1 MLEEIKKRNDK
12 ILNELLKKYEI
23 EKSVKNLLID
33 YDSIFV
39 SEEYMNK
46 EQSNLELKRAI
57 LYANVKFIVVNEKF
71 EKTNKKEILYN
82 FGKKAMKGLSNNKI
96 NLIINELKLIGYL
109 IKQLKLIQK
118 FEIEE
123 NDIQTIINN
132 NFSISLQTTID

>member
-1 MLEEIKKRNDK
+1 MLEEIKERNNKR
-12 ILNELLKKYEI
+12 LNELLRKYGI

-123 NDIQTIINN
+123 NDIQTITNEN
-132 NFSISLQTTID
+132 YSLSLKK

>member
-123 NDIQTIINN
+123 NDIQTITNEN
-132 NFSISLQTTID
+132 YSLRLKK

>member
-118 FEIEE
+118 LEIEE
-123 NDIQTIINN
+123 NDIQTIKNEN
-132 NFSISLQTTID
+132 YSLSLKK

>member
-1 MLEEIKKRNDK
+1 MLEEIKERNNKR
-12 ILNELLKKYEI
+12 LNELLRKYGI

-39 SEEYMNK
+39 SEEYINK
-46 EQSNLELKRAI
+46 EQSNSELKRAI

-82 FGKKAMKGLSNNKI
+82 FGKKAMKGLNKNKI

-118 FEIEE
+118 LETEE
-123 NDIQTIINN
+123 NDIQTIINDN
-132 NFSISLQTTID
+132 YSLSC

>member
-1 MLEEIKKRNDK
+1 MLEEIKERNNKR
-12 ILNELLKKYEI
+12 LNELLRKYGI

-39 SEEYMNK
+39 SEEYISK
-46 EQSNLELKRAI
+46 EQSNSELKRAI

-82 FGKKAMKGLSNNKI
+82 FGKKAMKRLNKNKI

-109 IKQLKLIQK
+109 IKQLKLIHK
-118 FEIEE
+118 LEIEE
-123 NDIQTIINN
+123 NDIQTIINEN
-132 NFSISLQTTID
+132 YSLSLQN

>member
-1 MLEEIKKRNDK
+1 MLEEIKERNNKR
-12 ILNELLKKYEI
+12 LNELLRKYGI

-39 SEEYMNK
+39 SEEYISK
-46 EQSNLELKRAI
+46 EQSNSELKRAI

-82 FGKKAMKGLSNNKI
+82 FGKKAMKRLNKNKI

-109 IKQLKLIQK
+109 IKQLKLIHK
-118 FEIEE
+118 LEIEE
-123 NDIQTIINN
+123 NDIQTITNEN
-132 NFSISLQTTID
+132 YSLSLQN

>member
-123 NDIQTIINN
+123 NDIQTITNEN
-132 NFSISLQTTID
+132 YSLSLKK

>member
-12 ILNELLKKYEI
+12 TLNELLKKYEI

-123 NDIQTIINN
+123 NDIQTITNEN
-132 NFSISLQTTID
+132 YSLSLKK

>member
-1 MLEEIKKRNDK
+1 MLEEIKERNNKR
-12 ILNELLKKYEI
+12 LNELLRKYGI

-39 SEEYMNK
+39 SEEYINK
-46 EQSNLELKRAI
+46 EQSNSELKRAI

-82 FGKKAMKGLSNNKI
+82 FGKKAMKRLNKNKI

-109 IKQLKLIQK
+109 IKQLKLIHK
-118 FEIEE
+118 LEIEE
-123 NDIQTIINN
+123 NDIQTITNEN
-132 NFSISLQTTID
+132 YSLSLQN